1 MSSRFAVALVLL
13 SALAGCEI
21 TSDGSTG
28 DPQTEPVANELGNG
42 VRLRDT
48 IGAADWYDASNM
60 ESAGCKQ
67 PSDRPINATGQ
78 VIVAIDRFDETGDG
92 ALGNIYIQDLY
103 EGDEEPAPFSGVT
116 VFAPAFT
123 PPDLRLFEG
132 DVVDTFGNLM
142 EFIGPGS
149 SPFGECKTL
158 PEIGGTMSFRF
169 DHGPIEPLTIVNKNG
184 GTARWEGVTGYQNA
198 RQYMGM
204 LVRIE
209 GVNIS
214 GELDDDGKGRVTALI
229 DMGGGISAVD
239 SIKISNELFD
249 LANDGPEITDG
260 TQFQAVTGVLTY
272 FFGFK
277 IAPRSIDDFEGA
289 EAPPQE

>member
-1 MSSRFAVALVLL
+1 MASRKYALAFLL
-13 SALAGCEI
+13 ASALTGCDI

-28 DPQTEPVANELGNG
+28 DPPSEPTADELGDG
-42 VRLRDT
+42 VRLREVIT
-48 IGAADWYDASNM
+48 AADWYQPGNM

-67 PSDRPINATGQ
+67 PGDRQVNATGQ
-78 VIVAIDRFDETGDG
+78 VIVAIDRYDETGDG
-92 ALGNIYIQDLY
+92 AFGNIYIEDLY

-149 SPFGECKTL
+149 GPFGDCKTL

-169 DHGPIEPLTIVNKNG
+169 DRGPAAPLTVVSKNG
-184 GTARWEGVTGYQNA
+184 GAARWEGVLGYQKA

-204 LVRIE
+204 LIRIE
-209 GVNIS
+209 GVNIN
-214 GELDDDGKGRVTALI
+214 GDLDDDGKGRVTANI
-229 DMGGGISAVD
+229 DMGGGISAED
-239 SIKISNELFD
+239 AIRISNELFD
-249 LANDGPEITDG
+249 MANDGPEIVDG

-272 FFGFK
+272 FYGFK
-277 IAPRSIDDFEGA
+277 IAPRSIDDFEL
-289 EAPPQE
+289 

>member
-1 MSSRFAVALVLL
+1 MSSRRHALSLL
-13 SALAGCEI
+13 PLLLVSTLAGCEI

-28 DPQTEPVANELGNG
+28 DPPSEPVANELGNG
-42 VRLRDT
+42 VRLRDVIT
-48 IGAADWYDASNM
+48 AADWYDASNM
-60 ESAGCKQ
+60 ESAGCGQ
-67 PSDRPINATGQ
+67 PSDRPVNATGQ
-78 VIVAIDRFDETGDG
+78 VIVAIDRYDETGDG
-92 ALGNIYIQDLY
+92 ALGNIYIEDLY
-103 EGDEEPAPFSGVT
+103 EGDEQPPAFSGVT

-142 EFIGPGS
+142 EFIGPSS

-169 DHGPIEPLTIVNKNG
+169 DHGPIEPLTIVSKNG
-184 GTARWEGVTGYQNA
+184 GSARWDGVRGYENA

-214 GELDDDGKGRVTALI
+214 GELDDDGKGRVTATI

-239 SIKISNELFD
+239 VIKISNELFD
-249 LANDGPEITDG
+249 LANDGPEIIDG
-260 TQFQAVTGVLTY
+260 SQFQAVTGVLTY
-272 FFGFK
+272 FYGFK
-277 IAPRSIDDFEGA
+277 IAPRSIDDFEL
-289 EAPPQE
+289 